1 MSPFLIFFI
10 VVAAFWKNPWLFQSS
25 LSICYPP
32 LKSAFATSATL
43 SFRKSFEDA
52 LENLSI
58 EESQLHQQLELQSSN
73 DTVQL
78 TLTALA
84 PSLREL
90 PRSLASRGALAL
102 RRRLATLHRG
112 IRQLCQQN
120 ATPQRPKRPP
130 DNVAWIPH
138 KRGKVPWWK
147 GSFSKQ
153 MLRIRMNYYIYGNI
167 YIYIYR

>member
-1 MSPFLIFFI
+1 M
-10 VVAAFWKNPWLFQSS
+10 
-25 LSICYPP
+25 
-32 LKSAFATSATL
+32 SAFATSAIF

-58 EESQLHQQLELQSSN
+58 EENQLHQQLELKSSN

-138 KRGKVPWWK
+138 KRGGTLMKRVFFQADVEDK
-147 GSFSKQ
+147 NEFY
-153 MLRIRMNYYIYGNI
+153 LDRNYQYQ
-167 YIYIYR
+167 